1 MENTKYKT
9 YCEKALLSSLVNI
22 YMHIINTAIIFNAMR
37 LSYILKFEILAQIWK
52 CKKNKNCGFGGNTE
66 RTGCRNTKLTLKN
79 AKLFVI

>member
-1 MENTKYKT
+1 
-9 YCEKALLSSLVNI
+9 
-22 YMHIINTAIIFNAMR
+22 MR